1 MLDYKLLEAL
11 AAVVQEGGFDRAA
24 RRLHITQSAVSQ
36 RIRLLEDQAGQI
48 LLARTSPPKPT
59 SAGHRMLR
67 HYLQVKKLEDDLQD
81 ELSPSVQENFV
92 SIAVGVNA
100 DSLATWLVD
109 ALRPFLEQEQVLLDF
124 RVDDQEQTHQFL
136 RDGEVMGCISVRE
149 QAMQGCSVV
158 YLGRMD
164 YRLTAAPEFA
174 ARWFPDGLA
183 PEAAGKAPAVIYNRR
198 DDLHNKLLRRIFGD
212 ENPPVPPAHYL
223 PLPEKFA
230 EYIVAG
236 FACGMLPDQQS
247 APFIQSGQLL
257 DIASP
262 HHIPVSLYWHCWN
275 LKSRLLETFTRH
287 LVSGSRRLLPR

>member
-124 RVDDQEQTHQFL
+124 RVDDQEQ
-136 RDGEVMGCISVRE
+136 S
-149 QAMQGCSVV
+149 
-158 YLGRMD
+158 
-164 YRLTAAPEFA
+164 
-174 ARWFPDGLA
+174 
-183 PEAAGKAPAVIYNRR
+183 YN
-198 DDLHNKLLRRIFGD
+198 F
-212 ENPPVPPAHYL
+212 V
-223 PLPEKFA
+223 
-230 EYIVAG
+230 
-236 FACGMLPDQQS
+236 
-247 APFIQSGQLL
+247 
-257 DIASP
+257 
-262 HHIPVSLYWHCWN
+262 
-275 LKSRLLETFTRH
+275 
-287 LVSGSRRLLPR
+287 